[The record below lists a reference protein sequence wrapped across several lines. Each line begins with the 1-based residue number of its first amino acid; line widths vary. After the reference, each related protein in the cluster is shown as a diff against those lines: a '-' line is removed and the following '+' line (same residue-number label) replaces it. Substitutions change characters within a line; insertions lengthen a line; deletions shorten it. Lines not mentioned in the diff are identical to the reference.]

1 MSNLKN
7 ITESGLVLTGQGK
20 LKGLVVN
27 SHSSG
32 TAKIYDGVEAGANAV
47 STLTST
53 GALAAATHA
62 TATLTSSGAGSVA
75 ATHATTVFTKT
86 DNFLDGTKGTGYIT
100 SDETIPTVAD
110 TVVLGARTYTFAA
123 LGGTAVNSATAVT
136 VPLGNNATETMVN
149 LYNALRTDPLFD
161 VVHTSAFVITV
172 TYKTIGTAGNVT
184 ATEDSTHLAWDDG
197 STLTGG
203 TDAETITIGSKVYT
217 MKDVLDTES
226 TATAVQVKIG
236 ATLTAS
242 LLNIKYAINADEDY
256 AGVSYGFGTVID
268 PNVVCTASDGTT
280 FTIFGRVVGATL
292 NAVATTETCTD
303 GAFADTTLGG
313 GTGDSDAGVA
323 TTNSTV
329 TIGTTV
335 YTQVDI
341 LTETLGAVAVPYQ
354 FLRGASEAT
363 MLDALKAAIN
373 ATSVGT
379 LCSTGTVAHTSVIA
393 TTNADTTQIIR
404 GRTPGNAYDALA
416 TTETMAN
423 TAWGQ
428 ATMVNGVATATATLT
443 IGTRVYTFVTEL
455 TEDLGAEAIA
465 DQILY
470 ETSVAVALDN
480 MKMAINGSG
489 VAGTEYSTGTVKN
502 GQVKA
507 TTNANDSQIIQ
518 ALNTGSAS
526 NTIATTST
534 IVNHAW
540 TSTVMASGT
549 GETGKVLFNTI
560 TFSAVATTG
569 ERTIPL
575 YDTEFVN
582 GLYVTIGGTADIS
595 LAID

>member
-1 MSNLKN
+1 MNKI
-7 ITESGLVLTGQGK
+7 ITESGLVVSGQGK
-20 LKGLVVN
+20 VKNLIVN
-27 SHSSG
+27 NHTNG
-32 TAKIYDGVEAGANAV
+32 TIKLDDNVEAGAKAV
-47 STLTST
+47 STLTSA

-62 TATLTSSGAGSVA
+62 TATLTSTGASVA

-86 DNFLDGTKGTGYIT
+86 DNFLDGTKASGVLT
-100 SDETIPTVAD
+100 SDETQPTAGQV
-110 TVVLGARTYTFAA
+110 VVLGARTYTFVA
-123 LGGTAVNSATAVT
+123 LGGSLVNTATAVNVS
-136 VPLGNNATETMVN
+136 LGNNTAETMKN
-149 LYNALRTDPLFD
+149 LYQALITDPLFD
-161 VVHTSAFVITV
+161 IVHTSAYVITA
-172 TYKTIGTAGNVT
+172 TYKLIGTAGNVT
-184 ATEDSTHLAWDDG
+184 ATEDDAHLSWDDG

-217 MKDVLDTES
+217 MK
-226 TATAVQVKIG
+226 TALTGSANEIFIG

-242 LLNIKYAINADEDY
+242 LLNIKNAINTEDDY
-256 AGVSYGFGTVID
+256 LGKTFGFGTVAHTQ
-268 PNVVCTASDGTT
+268 VVATASDGTT
-280 FTIFGRVVGATL
+280 FTIFGRVVGTSL

-313 GTGDSDAGVA
+313 GTGDSDPGVA

-329 TIGTTV
+329 TIGSTV

-341 LTETLGAVAVPYQ
+341 LSETLGADAVANQ

-373 ATSVGT
+373 GTSVGT

-393 TTNADTTQIIR
+393 TTNTNTAQIIR

-428 ATMVNGVATATATLT
+428 ATMVNGVTTATATIT

-455 TEDLGAEAIA
+455 TEDLGATAIA

-480 MKMAINGSG
+480 LKKALNGSG
-489 VAGTEYSTGTVKN
+489 TAGTEYSTGTARN

-507 TTNANDSQIIQ
+507 TTNANDSQIIETH
-518 ALNTGSAS
+518 ATGSAGNS
-526 NTIATTST
+526 IATTST
-534 IVNHAW
+534 IVNHTW
-540 TSTVMASGT
+540 TSTVMGSGSGAT
-549 GETGKVLFNTI
+549 GRLMNDTI
-560 TFSAVATTG
+560 TLGAT
-569 ERTIPL
+569 EREV
-575 YDTEFVN
+575 EFEEEFIN
-582 GLYVTIGGTADIS
+582 GLYITVGGTLNATIV
-595 LAID
+595 LEEL